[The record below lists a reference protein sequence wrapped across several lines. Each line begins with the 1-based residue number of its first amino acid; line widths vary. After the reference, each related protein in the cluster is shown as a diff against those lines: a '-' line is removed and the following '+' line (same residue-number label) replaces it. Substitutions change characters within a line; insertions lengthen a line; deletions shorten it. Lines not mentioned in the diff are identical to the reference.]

1 MNRLA
6 IPATTQR
13 SAAAFA
19 MPEQSRIKAEVLAEI
34 AQHPFHP
41 PWWLRNA
48 HVQTVAARYGRRVAR
63 PEGLRVERWDTPDGD
78 FLDVYFLDGDPAMP
92 TALLLHGLEGSIDS
106 TYFLALIH
114 ELARHGWN
122 VAAMEFRSC
131 SGEMNRAA
139 RMYHSG
145 ETEDIGF
152 VASRLIARNPKVALY
167 VAGYSL
173 GGNVTAKWFG
183 EMGDRLPAN
192 VRAGAAIS
200 APYDLVKSAEHM
212 DGLRLSR
219 LYVLH
224 FLRYLVPKAI
234 EKDRQHPGII
244 NVERARRAWTFRD
257 FDNHATAPLHGFA
270 DAHDYYSN
278 VGCGRFLPEVQRPLL
293 LLSAGDDPFNPGR
306 TLPRELAASQPYLH
320 PLFTDR
326 GGHCGFIQPGPG
338 GLENWAE
345 RRVVE
350 FFEAY
355 RKRTRGER

>member
-1 MNRLA
+1 VA
-6 IPATTQR
+6 QHTKDQTTGIPHTDAQARTK
-13 SAAAFA
+13 AAALA
-19 MPEQSRIKAEVLAEI
+19 VLAR
-34 AQHPFHP
+34 HPFAP

-48 HVQTVAARYGRRVAR
+48 HIQTVAARYARRLPR

-106 TYFLALIH
+106 TYYLGLIG
-114 ELARHGWN
+114 ELARFGWN

-145 ETEDIGF
+145 ETEDIAF
-152 VASRLIARNPKVALY
+152 VAARLIERNPTVALY

-192 VRAGAAIS
+192 VRAAAAIS
-200 APYDLVKSAEHM
+200 APYNLVKSAEYM

-224 FLRYLVPKAI
+224 FLRRLIPKAA
-234 EKDRQHPGII
+234 EKDRQHPGVI
-244 NVERARRAWTFRD
+244 NIEAARRARSFKD
-257 FDNHATAPLHGFA
+257 FDDSATAPLHGFA
-270 DAHDYYSN
+270 DAQDYYTRVS
-278 VGCGRFLPEVQRPLL
+278 CGQFLPAVRRPLL
-293 LLSAGDDPFNPGR
+293 LLSADDDPFNPGY
-306 TLPRELAASQPYLH
+306 TLPRNLAETHPFLH
-320 PLFTDR
+320 PLFTQF
-326 GGHCGFIQPGPG
+326 GGHCGWMQRGPKG
-338 GLENWAE
+338 YDFWAE
-345 RRVVE
+345 QQIVQ

-355 RKRTRGER
+355 RKSESRGV